1 MIPPVFMHSAKNR
14 AFRQLRFSQPGL
26 VMGLLT
32 LLVCSL
38 GCKAIV
44 PSNNR
49 TWAPDQ
55 ARLPIGDISSDHVK
69 IHNVR
74 NCRYAA
80 ADEYI
85 VQYYDK
91 DVRLSDVQTVDFIV
105 VPFQETPSIA
115 HTMLSFGMK
124 DGTYLVSS
132 VEIRKEVNEE
142 YSAWKGFFNQYELM
156 YVIGDERDIIN
167 LSSNYYKSD
176 VYLYRTIATPVQ
188 AQELFVDVIERANQL
203 AAHPEFY
210 NTVTNNCTT
219 NIVAQVNEIAPKKI
233 RYDVRVLLPGYSDE
247 YAYSLGLLD
256 TSVPFEELRARS
268 KINQLAA
275 RYRDDA
281 DFSEKIRR

>member
-1 MIPPVFMHSAKNR
+1 MLLAMA
-14 AFRQLRFSQPGL
+14 LLCL
-26 VMGLLT
+26 VSGT
-32 LLVCSL
+32 I

-44 PSNNR
+44 ASNNR

-55 ARLPIGDISSDHVK
+55 AKLPISEINGDKIT

-74 NCRYAA
+74 NCRYATS
-80 ADEYI
+80 DDYV

-91 DVRLSDVQTVDFIV
+91 EIRLSDVQSVDFIV
-105 VPFQETPSIA
+105 VPFKDTPSIA

-124 DGTYLVSS
+124 DGDYLVSS
-132 VEIRKEVNEE
+132 VEIRKESHEE

-176 VYLYRTIATPVQ
+176 VYLYRTIAQPEQ
-188 AQELFVDVIERANQL
+188 AQELLLDVVKRANQL
-203 AAHPEFY
+203 AARPEFY
-210 NTVTNNCTT
+210 NTLTNNCTT
-219 NIVAQVNEIAPKKI
+219 NIVSHVNKIAPKSI
-233 RYDVRVLLPGYSDE
+233 PYDMRILLPGYSDE

-256 TSVPFEELRARS
+256 NRVPFEQLHREA
-268 KINQLAA
+268 KINELAE

-281 DFSEKIRR
+281 DFSQLIRR

>member
-1 MIPPVFMHSAKNR
+1 MPLPSATNR
-14 AFRQLRFSQPGL
+14 PQPILAWLRLCLAG
-26 VMGLLT
+26 GLLC
-32 LLVCSL
+32 LALVST
-38 GCKAIV
+38 GCKAIK

-55 ARLPIGDISSDHVK
+55 SKLPIGDIVGDEVT

-74 NCRYAA
+74 NCRYAS

-91 DVRLSDVQTVDFIV
+91 DVRLSDVQSVDFIV
-105 VPFQETPSIA
+105 VPFKDSPSVA

-124 DGTYLVSS
+124 DGQYLVSS
-132 VEIRKEVNEE
+132 VEIRKESNEE

-156 YVIGDERDIIN
+156 YVIGDERDVIN

-176 VYLYRTIATPVQ
+176 VYLYRTIASPKQ
-188 AQELFVDVIERANQL
+188 AQELFVDVIKRANEL
-203 AAHPEFY
+203 AARPEFY
-210 NTVTNNCTT
+210 NTLTNNCTT
-219 NIVAQVNEIAPKKI
+219 NIVSHVNKISPKSIPYDI
-233 RYDVRVLLPGYSDE
+233 RVMLPGYSDE

-256 TSVPFEELRARS
+256 TSIPFEKLRDES
-268 KINQLAA
+268 KINQLAE

-281 DFSEKIRR
+281 NFSQYIRR